1 MSFINA
7 AAPDL
12 DGSLDWAENQ
22 KEEVD
27 QELIQQLC
35 NRAGTETA
43 AMDAFAKELLSGIT
57 HFVVSHFADEASD
70 PYQIAH
76 SEDVQNVHELDSAT
90 LKMA

>member
-1 MSFINA
+1 ME
-7 AAPDL
+7 PGL
-12 DGSLDWAENQ
+12 GGKPEGGGSTRSSSSNCVTGPAR
-22 KEEVD
+22 K
-27 QELIQQLC
+27 QQPW
-35 NRAGTETA
+35 
-43 AMDAFAKELLSGIT
+43 DAFAKELLSGIT